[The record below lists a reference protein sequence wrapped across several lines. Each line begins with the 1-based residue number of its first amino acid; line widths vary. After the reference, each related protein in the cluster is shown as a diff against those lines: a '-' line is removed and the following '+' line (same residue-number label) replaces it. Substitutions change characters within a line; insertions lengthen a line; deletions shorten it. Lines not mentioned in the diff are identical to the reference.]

1 MKTTEIREDGSLIVS
16 TEDVGSAMK
25 AMSDLALRF
34 ERGDFDHLTVEAY
47 EDREGHEFR
56 VIALRDDQRRSQR

>member
-1 MKTTEIREDGSLIVS
+1 MKTTPIRGDGSLIVS

-25 AMSDLALRF
+25 AMSDLAPRF
-34 ERGDFDHLTVEAY
+34 ERGDFDQLTVEAY
-47 EDREGHEFR
+47 QDREGHAFR